1 MDAALALIVNR
12 VRAAAAQ
19 QTPLAIH
26 GGGTKHFHRCA
37 PSMGEVIDT
46 RPLSGIVLYDPAE
59 LVVTVRA
66 GTPLADVEAA
76 LAEHGQC
83 LAFEP
88 PHFAKE
94 TLIHSSSQAGFAVL
108 DAVQGANHSNSEAIA
123 RICNAAMRQNPQT
136 PAARGM
142 DQRFLKRGTI
152 GGMVASGLSGPARA
166 NVGAVRDFVL
176 GIEIINGKG
185 ELLRFGGQVM
195 KNVAGYDVS
204 RLMTGAWG
212 QLGIITEVSLKTLP
226 IPPAEATL
234 RFYCSQQDALT
245 RLHAWGSR
253 PLPLNAS
260 TWQSGGTLMVRL
272 RGAQA
277 AVQWATQDML
287 RSMRG
292 EVLEDTQN
300 HWQDCR
306 NQRLPWFLDAH
317 HSGLALWRLSLP
329 QTTPPLALPQ
339 GIDQQMVEWHG
350 AQRWVWAPLS
360 QGAALTTLAQ
370 QAGGSAALFKIAQHP
385 DAATR
390 PAQPT
395 ANSLPWPANSAQ
407 ATIHRRLK
415 QAFDPAEL
423 FNRGAALP

>member
-19 QTPLAIH
+19 QTPLAIR

-37 PSMGEVIDT
+37 PRGGEVIDI

-59 LVVTVRA
+59 LVITVRA

-76 LAEHGQC
+76 LAERGQC

-88 PHFAKE
+88 PHFAE
-94 TLIHSSSQAGFAVL
+94 
-108 DAVQGANHSNSEAIA
+108 
-123 RICNAAMRQNPQT
+123 
-136 PAARGM
+136 
-142 DQRFLKRGTI
+142 RGTI

-204 RLMTGAWG
+204 RLMTGTWG

-234 RFYCSQQDALT
+234 RFYCSQQDALV
-245 RLHAWGSR
+245 RLHAWGGR

-260 TWQSGGTLMVRL
+260 TWQSGGMLMVRL

-277 AVQWATQDML
+277 AVQWAIQDML

-329 QTTPPLALPQ
+329 QTTPPLTLPQ
-339 GIDQQMVEWHG
+339 GIDQQMLEWHG
-350 AQRWVWAPLS
+350 AQRWAWAALS
-360 QGAALTTLAQ
+360 QGAALATLAQ

-395 ANSLPWPANSAQ
+395 ANSLPWPSNSAQ
-407 ATIHRRLK
+407 AAIHRRLK